1 MRGMHLHPPMG
12 LEAPPPAAAE
22 KPKAEVRC
30 SRTVAMLECNDAFE
44 EELGD
49 TLMQCETRPLVERGR
64 ALAAAKVS
72 GEEEEALRAARD
84 VTWAT
89 DLDSFVR
96 VYTQRIQ
103 RVSSTMARQL
113 EKAFAAFDETGSG
126 VMAQS
131 ELRRALSRMA
141 SAPLDD
147 ARLDQVLR
155 EVAGDDDKKLT
166 GRPITIGTFSHWMM
180 RAYTQQLSEGS
191 YTMEGSLE
199 RWPDFVYNQ

>member
-1 MRGMHLHPPMG
+1 M
-12 LEAPPPAAAE
+12 
-22 KPKAEVRC
+22 
-30 SRTVAMLECNDAFE
+30 
-44 EELGD
+44 
-49 TLMQCETRPLVERGR
+49 
-64 ALAAAKVS
+64 AAAKVS
-72 GEEEEALRAARD
+72 GEEKVCTSYFLLPTTSYFLLSTSYLQLTTNPTQEALRAARD

-96 VYTQRIQ
+96 VYTQRVQ

-131 ELRRALSRMA
+131 ELRQALSRMA
-141 SAPLDD
+141 SAPLDE
-147 ARLDQVLR
+147 ARLDQILR

-166 GRPITIGTFSHWMM
+166 GRPITIASFSHWMM
-180 RAYTQQLSEGS
+180 RAYTQQLSDGS

-199 RWPDFVYNQ
+199 VWPDFVYNQ